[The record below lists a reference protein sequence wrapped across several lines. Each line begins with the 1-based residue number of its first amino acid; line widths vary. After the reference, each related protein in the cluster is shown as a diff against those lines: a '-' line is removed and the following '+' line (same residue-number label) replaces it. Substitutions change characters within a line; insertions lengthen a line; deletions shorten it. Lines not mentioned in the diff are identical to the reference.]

1 MASLPTSAPGKT
13 RIDEKL
19 SQTSWNF
26 AEVYLASLVHTIFPL
41 VEKKNNTILSHG
53 LPTEKASHPT

>member
-13 RIDEKL
+13 QIDKKIVTNIMEFCRSIFGQSCPYNL
-19 SQTSWNF
+19 SISGKK
-26 AEVYLASLVHTIFPL
+26 
-41 VEKKNNTILSHG
+41 KKNLSHG